1 MTRTQLVDYLER
13 SVATFVQAFSGAIIL
28 NMGWKSAA
36 VGGIG
41 AGLAVLKA
49 AAKDR
54 LAKPEVT
61 E

>member
-1 MTRTQLVDYLER
+1 MTKKQLVDYLER
-13 SVATFVQAFSGAIIL
+13 SVATFIQAFAGAIIL
-28 NMGWKSAA
+28 DMGWKSAA

>member
-1 MTRTQLVDYLER
+1 MSRNQLVDYLER
-13 SVATFVQAFSGAIIL
+13 SVATFVQSFTGAIIL
-28 NMGWKSAA
+28 GMGWKSAA
-36 VGGIG
+36 VGAIG

-54 LAKPEVT
+54 LAKPEVS

>member
-1 MTRTQLVDYLER
+1 MTKNQLVDYLER
-13 SVATFVQAFSGAIIL
+13 SVATFIQAFAGAIIL
-28 NMGWKSAA
+28 DMGWKSAA

-54 LAKPEVT
+54 LSKPEVT

>member
-1 MTRTQLVDYLER
+1 MTKHQLVDYLER
-13 SVATFVQAFSGAIIL
+13 SVATFVQSFAGAIIL
-28 NMGWKSAA
+28 GMGWKSAA

-54 LAKPEVT
+54 LAKPEAT
-61 E
+61 Q

>member
-1 MTRTQLVDYLER
+1 MTRNQFVDYLER
-13 SVATFVQAFSGAIIL
+13 SVATFVQSFAGAIIL
-28 NMGWKSAA
+28 GMGWKSAA

-54 LAKPEVT
+54 LAKPEVSK
-61 E
+61 